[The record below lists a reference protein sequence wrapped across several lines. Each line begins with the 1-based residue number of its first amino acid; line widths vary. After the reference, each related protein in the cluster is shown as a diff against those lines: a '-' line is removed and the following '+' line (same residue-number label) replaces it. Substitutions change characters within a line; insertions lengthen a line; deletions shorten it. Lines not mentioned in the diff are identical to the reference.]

1 MPLSTIEL
9 AAARDIV
16 GRILEEF
23 SLDGYVFDVEPTDK
37 EILVKLEC
45 AVEGGWESRQL
56 LIDRGLFQRSREDPG
71 ARQSVRDQLRQALSV
86 CLPEG
91 K

>member
-9 AAARDIV
+9 AAARDTI
-16 GRILEEF
+16 GTILKEF
-23 SLDGYVFDVEPTDK
+23 SLDGYVFDVEPADT

-45 AVEGGWESRQL
+45 AVEEGWESKQL

-71 ARQSVRDQLRQALSV
+71 ARQSVRDQLRQALAA